1 MKVFVKTFGC
11 RTNIYDSELIKKELT
26 SAVLTHDEKEADIII
41 VNSCTVTNGADSD
54 VRNYINR
61 ANRLGKK
68 VLLTGCG
75 VVSRGKELFE
85 KGSVFGVFGMS
96 EKEKVGEF
104 VNSQKKFFELGN
116 LKFSDKNL
124 VTQKPL

>member
-75 VVSRGKELFE
+75 
-85 KGSVFGVFGMS
+85 
-96 EKEKVGEF
+96 
-104 VNSQKKFFELGN
+104 
-116 LKFSDKNL
+116 
-124 VTQKPL
+124 